1 MIERILA
8 DASINANVQIT
19 DVYSQVLNSN
29 GDCVKDPKKDS
40 LAVKAEGDEF
50 LQITENQL
58 RFRETPQRC
67 PCAVVATVL
76 LRDVKVKRATQVL
89 YNTPEETWKS
99 QAEKYEVISE
109 EEKEELSDDDN
120 AFGVDT
126 ITHVDR
132 AKARQEM
139 REREEAEA
147 AAAAA
152 EAEDDSLGSSSS
164 DESGVSSSRMVSLG

>member
-1 MIERILA
+1 M
-8 DASINANVQIT
+8 
-19 DVYSQVLNSN
+19 
-29 GDCVKDPKKDS
+29 
-40 LAVKAEGDEF
+40 
-50 LQITENQL
+50 
-58 RFRETPQRC
+58 
-67 PCAVVATVL
+67 
-76 LRDVKVKRATQVL
+76 KRATQVL

-147 AAAAA
+147 AAAA
-152 EAEDDSLGSSSS
+152 EAEDDSVSSSSSS
-164 DESGVSSSRMVSLG
+164 DESGVASSRVVSLGLLFCVLVVTGVLM